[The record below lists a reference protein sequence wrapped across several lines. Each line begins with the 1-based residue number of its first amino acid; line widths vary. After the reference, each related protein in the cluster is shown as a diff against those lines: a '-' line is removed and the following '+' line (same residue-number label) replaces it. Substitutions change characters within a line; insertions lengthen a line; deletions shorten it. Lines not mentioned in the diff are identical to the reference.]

1 MHPPTE
7 DLYYGHFYQFE
18 HLKITHWKITMFFL
32 PEEELFQIDLKGYIT
47 DDIREKSS
55 KHFIECSLKT
65 KLKAKIHSKFNSNFT
80 HENK

>member
-1 MHPPTE
+1 
-7 DLYYGHFYQFE
+7 
-18 HLKITHWKITMFFL
+18 MFFL